1 MTERKAAIVALSLVL
16 VIPEGMSAQ
25 IASRLEAG
33 SLTTQRDGELPAS
46 TLSVTPG
53 IRLEL
58 PYMAFSAR
66 GSAWLTGQQWQIA
79 DGTLSGTLLTP
90 KLFGLRGEV
99 VGNASRAF
107 FDRSLQNDQID
118 AQARLHML
126 FAQRGGIWVGGG
138 LARPWRVAVVSAV
151 DVTGGGAWTR
161 LGSAMLSGTYT
172 NFFFTKVASRTD
184 STGSPAA
191 CGTRTELFPAANASA
206 PSNVASAATSTDCR
220 RQSRFS
226 DVEGSVNWAHGWI
239 ELTAQTGY
247 RFGDSYDVTPDSRRW
262 AAASAVVWLTDRVAA
277 VGGGGRVPANPSR
290 GLPARNYVNF
300 GMMLAYTAIPR
311 STVPVA
317 PRTAMVRA
325 FEVRP
330 LATGTQKITVRVGGV
345 ETVEVMGDFSDW
357 SPLLLNRRGR
367 DLWDITL
374 PVGSGVHQINLR
386 LDRGPWLPPPG
397 LPTMRDGFDGE
408 VGLIV
413 VQEK

>member
-1 MTERKAAIVALSLVL
+1 MSQRKAATVALSLAL
-16 VIPEGMSAQ
+16 FIPAGMSAQ

-53 IRLEL
+53 IRLDL

-90 KLFGLRGEV
+90 TLFGLRGEI

-107 FDRSLQNDQID
+107 YDRSLQNDQVD

-138 LARPWRVAVVSAV
+138 LARPWRVAVVSSV

-184 STGSPAA
+184 SSGTTMS
-191 CGTRTELFPAANASA
+191 CGTRTEPFPVANSTTTSSLGASA
-206 PSNVASAATSTDCR
+206 SSTECR

-226 DVEGSVNWAHGWI
+226 DIEGSVNWAHGWL
-239 ELTAQTGY
+239 EVTAQSGY

-262 AAASAVVWLTDRVAA
+262 AAASAVLWLTDRVAA
-277 VGGGGRVPANPSR
+277 VAGGGRVPANPAR

-325 FEVRP
+325 FEVRQ

-345 ETVEVMGDFSDW
+345 ENVEVMGDFSDW

-367 DLWDITL
+367 DLWDITI
-374 PVGSGVHQINLR
+374 PVGAGVHQINVR

-397 LPTMRDGFDGE
+397 LPTMRDGFNGE